1 LYSYFKQVFNLKK
14 KKEERGET
22 EKGKKKEKKKRG
34 EAGGLAT
41 AKKREERSN
50 KCTKWKKALSDSLC
64 SNFNLGSPQKE
75 RTVFTRHL
83 SFHFSRLLTAPI
95 YLLVIM
101 LHSRTNCV
109 TDYVVRTRILY
120 INLSC

>member
-1 LYSYFKQVFNLKK
+1 VVWQLQRNV
-14 KKEERGET
+14 
-22 EKGKKKEKKKRG
+22 KRG
-34 EAGGLAT
+34 VINAQSG
-41 AKKREERSN
+41 KRLFQIPFVQTS
-50 KCTKWKKALSDSLC
+50 TW
-64 SNFNLGSPQKE
+64 SPQKE